1 MNSEKEKSILIHI
14 SVKKGRWMNMQDS
27 NRLSVAE
34 AAHLLGASEQFVR
47 IGLQQGTLK
56 FGMAVKMSGQWTYV
70 ITKQKFEEIT
80 GIKV

>member
-1 MNSEKEKSILIHI
+1 MTDWSNRPE
-14 SVKKGRWMNMQDS
+14 

-34 AAHLLGASEQFVR
+34 AAYLLNTSEQFIR

-70 ITKQKFEEIT
+70 ITKQKFEEVT
-80 GIKV
+80 GIKVL

>member
-1 MNSEKEKSILIHI
+1 MMIDWNNSP
-14 SVKKGRWMNMQDS
+14 D

-70 ITKQKFEEIT
+70 ITKHKFEEIT

>member
-1 MNSEKEKSILIHI
+1 MMN
-14 SVKKGRWMNMQDS
+14 

-56 FGMAVKMSGQWTYV
+56 F
-70 ITKQKFEEIT
+70 EEIT
-80 GIKV
+80 GLKV

>member
-1 MNSEKEKSILIHI
+1 MIDWNNSP
-14 SVKKGRWMNMQDS
+14 D

-34 AAHLLGASEQFVR
+34 AAHLLGASEQFIR

-56 FGMAVKMSGQWTYV
+56 FGMAVKMSGQWTYE